1 VVVGLS
7 GHDLSVLVSREQR
20 IVEAAVMLADTVR
33 DEFDIAEVL
42 HDLTAVCVELLDVD
56 TAGLLLA
63 DDKNRLHTVASSH
76 EGTRLLELFQ
86 LQTDEGPCV
95 DCYRT
100 ATPVD
105 CDDVG
110 SAGGRWPRFTPRAR
124 AEGIRSV
131 HAVPMRV
138 RESVI
143 GGLNLFRC
151 RPGRVPAADLA
162 VAQSFATAATIGV
175 LQTRAKQSSDRLN
188 EQLQNALDSR
198 VIIEQAKGYL
208 AERHQE
214 SVTDAF
220 VRLRNHARSHHQRL
234 TTVAR
239 EVVGGALDLA

>member
-1 VVVGLS
+1 V
-7 GHDLSVLVSREQR
+7 DVSREQR
-20 IVEAAVMLADTVR
+20 MVEAVVVLADTLR
-33 DEFDIAEVL
+33 EDFDLSEVL
-42 HDLTAVCVELLDVD
+42 YDLTASCVELLDVD

-63 DDKNRLHTVASSH
+63 DEGGRLHTVASSH

-95 DCYRT
+95 DCFRT
-100 ATPVD
+100 AAPVS
-105 CDDVG
+105 CEDVAG
-110 SAGGRWPRFTPRAR
+110 AGGRWPAFTPQAR
-124 AEGIRSV
+124 SEGVRSV

-138 RESVI
+138 RDQVI

-151 RPGRVPAADLA
+151 RPGSVPGTDLA
-162 VAQSFATAATIGV
+162 IAQSFATAATIGI
-175 LQTRAKQSSDRLN
+175 LQTRAKRSSDLLN
-188 EQLQNALDSR
+188 EQLQNALNSR

-214 SVTDAF
+214 SLTDAF
-220 VRLRNHARSHHQRL
+220 VRLRNHARSHSQRL

>member
-1 VVVGLS
+1 MVEAVVVLTDTLREEF
-7 GHDLSVLVSREQR
+7 DLS
-20 IVEAAVMLADTVR
+20 
-33 DEFDIAEVL
+33 EVL
-42 HDLTAVCVELLDVD
+42 YDLTASCVELLDVD

-63 DDKNRLHTVASSH
+63 DEDGRLHTVASSH

-100 ATPVD
+100 AAPVSCRD
-105 CDDVG
+105 MS
-110 SAGGRWPRFTPRAR
+110 SAGGRWPTFTPQAR
-124 AEGIRSV
+124 SEGVRSV

-138 RESVI
+138 RDQVV

-151 RPGRVPAADLA
+151 RSGTVSEADLA
-162 VAQSFATAATIGV
+162 IAQSFATAATIGI
-175 LQTRAKQSSDRLN
+175 LQTRAKHSSDVLN
-188 EQLQNALDSR
+188 EQLQNALNSR

-214 SVTDAF
+214 SLTEAF
-220 VRLRNHARSHHQRL
+220 ARLRNHARSHSQRL